1 FAGQLKLRAKLL
13 ISLGLVIISL
23 MTGALLTIRQ
33 SVQAQSRRQS
43 EQDAHNAVLTFQ
55 LLAQQQRLSLS
66 HRAELLATLAFLLD
80 GDATALNDV
89 GENPWQSDDCD
100 LLGLIDA
107 KGKITA
113 LRTRS
118 SELST
123 NANRAIHSLLQSSG
137 GQEWWVSDT
146 RLYQVVVKPY

>member
-1 FAGQLKLRAKLL
+1 
-13 ISLGLVIISL
+13 
-23 MTGALLTIRQ
+23 
-33 SVQAQSRRQS
+33 
-43 EQDAHNAVLTFQ
+43 
-55 LLAQQQRLSLS
+55 
-66 HRAELLATLAFLLD
+66 
-80 GDATALNDV
+80 
-89 GENPWQSDDCD
+89 QSDDCD

-146 RLYQVVVKPY
+146 RLYQVVVKPYYQDAPANHILLGKAVVGREFDDARATDLARILSGQVLFQYGDKVLVGSFFPFQERELVRQLTAAPRLGQPQLGKQRFFASSINLTPGSSP